1 MANIVEAFCDV
12 LIIGSGPAGVA
23 AASTLLQNGVSV
35 CLVGGGTDS
44 QKSGVQDLYLE
55 SDFNENLH
63 ESLKENRVRGL
74 GGTSEKWGGRLV
86 EFSDFD
92 FQKRNS
98 VLGAFWPITKSDLIP
113 YYKKSLEFFGIG
125 EPRENLVIDDGSA
138 EYEIGTNLNLDLN
151 LDDMANLAFSN
162 VKIDSPEVWTE
173 IGNIYHN
180 KSASLKESQNFHPY
194 EDWHLTKLDLNPS
207 DQESIKSV
215 VIQNLL
221 GERKI
226 LSSKFIILACG
237 AVENTRILQI
247 LAKENS
253 KVFGNN
259 QHLIGKSYTSH
270 AFFSIQQISK
280 PDNFFWDF
288 RKIANGLLKNR
299 VTFTHKFEDEERSVG
314 VFFAYPPLTGSNLN
328 FRRFWNFYLKYGFRL
343 LFNRELISR
352 NFRKLLQISQ
362 ANRNVVQDS
371 PINSSGKQC
380 LHVQFEIIGSQES
393 QIDLGANS
401 DIFKNPLPLAKLVF
415 SENDKRCIRD
425 VYFWLH
431 KCFRILET
439 SEDHLRLIEKGILER
454 PNSHAHQIGGTI
466 MGSDESNSV
475 VNGTGKVHKIEN
487 LYVAGSSIFTTAGEA
502 NPTHTIVALSIRT
515 SEFLVER
522 LKSSRA

>member
-1 MANIVEAFCDV
+1 MADITESFCDV

-35 CLVGGGTDS
+35 CLVGGGRDFKNPEI
-44 QKSGVQDLYLE
+44 QNLYLE
-55 SDFNENLH
+55 SEFNENLH
-63 ESLKENRVRGL
+63 ESLRENRVRGL
-74 GGTSEKWGGRLV
+74 GGTSAKWGGRLV

-92 FQKRNS
+92 FQKKNS

-113 YYKKSLEFFGIG
+113 YYRKSLEFFGIG
-125 EPRENLVIDDGSA
+125 EPKENLTMHDASA
-138 EYEIGTNLNLDLN
+138 EEIAVNLNLN
-151 LDDMANLAFSN
+151 LDDMLNFAISN
-162 VKIDSPEVWTE
+162 VKIDSPEIWTE
-173 IGNIYHN
+173 IGNVYHN
-180 KSASLKESQNFHPY
+180 KSAFLKKFQNFHPY
-194 EDWHLTKLDLNPS
+194 EDWHLTKLDLNQS
-207 DQESIKSV
+207 DQKSIKSV

-247 LAKENS
+247 LARENS
-253 KVFGNN
+253 KVFGKN
-259 QHLIGKSYTSH
+259 QYLIGKSYTSH
-270 AFFSIQQISK
+270 AFFSIPKIYK

-314 VFFAYPPLTGSNLN
+314 IFFAYPPLTGPNLN
-328 FRRFWNFYLKYGFRL
+328 LSRLRNFYFKYGFRS
-343 LFNRELISR
+343 LFNRELLTR
-352 NFRKLLQISQ
+352 NLRKLLLISQ
-362 ANRNVVQDS
+362 KNRTIPQDS
-371 PINSSGKQC
+371 RINSSGKQC
-380 LHVQFEIIGSQES
+380 LHVQFEIFGSLES
-393 QIDLGANS
+393 QIELGDNI
-401 DIFKNPLPLAKLVF
+401 DTFKNLLPNAKLVF

-425 VYFWLH
+425 IYYGLH
-431 KCFRILET
+431 KCFHMFET
-439 SEDHLRLIEKGILER
+439 SKEHLRLIEKDILER

-515 SEFLVER
+515 SEFLVDL